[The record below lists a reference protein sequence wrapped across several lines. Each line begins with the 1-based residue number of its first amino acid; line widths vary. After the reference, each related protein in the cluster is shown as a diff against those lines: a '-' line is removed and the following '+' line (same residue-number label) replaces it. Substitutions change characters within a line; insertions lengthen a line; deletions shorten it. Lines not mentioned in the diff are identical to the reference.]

1 MMMKLLQLKNLSR
14 FLVGWGI
21 NPNKTSNRNPM
32 LGFAPQPTPEHSVAT
47 DNKPPPNLPLRKGEG
62 HYSLLLLLRSVIN
75 PLPLRRGGLGW
86 GLFCFLFFIVS
97 TPTFADSLTTSVDR
111 DTLGISETL
120 TLTLRHDPQINATPD
135 YSLLEKDFEILN
147 TQSGRSMSIV
157 NGRTESYTQWKLTLA
172 PRKTGKLLIPSFDIN
187 GNISDAIEITVEKQ
201 SSQFKSSGNEPVSV
215 EVSIDKETVFTQEQI
230 IFTVRLITNV
240 SLTGAQLDPLSIPD
254 TFVTELD
261 EQNYKTTINN
271 QPALIVEKRYA
282 IFPLKS
288 GSLTIP
294 ALRYQVAID
303 DGDIWSR
310 MSGSNNILRLMTEEK
325 TLTVKAP
332 PSDKT
337 NWLPAEDLRISEH
350 WSAGLDNLKVGEPI
364 SRTITITAQGL
375 TAAQIPP
382 VPSSSIEGLTLYQ
395 DQAQTDNQKNKNGN
409 QGSRIETT
417 AIVPNKDGK
426 FTLPE
431 TRIEWWNTKT
441 QQYEV
446 ASLPAVSLSVG
457 TNSHSPTADEIVE
470 AAKQIMDKTSNPD
483 SEPEMPTS
491 TDQIQ
496 VQQVTP
502 IWIYVLLVITS
513 LLSLFFFL
521 AWWNLR
527 QRFNTYVHRKNEM
540 EQIAAESEARAWNQ
554 VKEYLQQNNLIEL
567 RKAIVEWSKLYWKN
581 DSIQSLQ
588 DVTIY
593 ADSIPLQ
600 EAFAQLDASLFGNTQ
615 DSLDKQKLKELLT
628 NLRRGKTKKSS
639 ATNELRPLY
648 ND

>member
-1 MMMKLLQLKNLSR
+1 MMMRMRMKVLYYVAKILDPTLTLPLPGEVRRGS
-14 FLVGWGI
+14 
-21 NPNKTSNRNPM
+21 KTSNRNSM
-32 LGFAPQPTPEHSVAT
+32 LGFSPQPTPE
-47 DNKPPPNLPLRKGEG
+47 
-62 HYSLLLLLRSVIN
+62 RSVGAT
-75 PLPLRRGGLGW
+75 PRGCSGRAQGPAPRLKFI
-86 GLFCFLFFIVS
+86 LIYFLFFIVS
-97 TPTFADSLTTSVDR
+97 TPTFADSLTASVDR

-120 TLTLRHDPQINATPD
+120 TLTLRYDPQINATPD

-215 EVSIDKETVFTQEQI
+215 EVSTDKETLFTQEQI

-288 GSLTIP
+288 GTLTIP

-325 TLTVKAP
+325 ILNVKAAP
-332 PSDKT
+332 ADKT

-364 SRTITITAQGL
+364 SRTITITSQGL

-382 VPSSSIEGLTLYQ
+382 VPSYSIEGLTLYQ

-441 QQYEV
+441 QQYEI
-446 ASLPAVSLSVG
+446 ASLPAVTLSVG

-470 AAKQIMDKTSNPD
+470 AAKQIMDETSSEKTN
-483 SEPEMPTS
+483 EPENVIDPGKT
-491 TDQIQ
+491 QIQ
-496 VQQVTP
+496 SVIP
-502 IWIYVLLVITS
+502 MWIYIALAITS
-513 LLSLFFFL
+513 LLSIFLFS

-527 QRFNTYVHRKNEM
+527 QRFNTYIHRKNEI
-540 EQIAAESEARAWNQ
+540 ERIATESEAKAWNQ
-554 VKEYLQQNNLIEL
+554 VKEDLQQNNLIEL

-581 DSIQSLQ
+581 DSIQNLQ
-588 DVTIY
+588 DVAIH
-593 ADSIPLQ
+593 AESIPLQ
-600 EAFAQLDASLFGNTQ
+600 EVFAQLDASLFGTDP

-628 NLRRGKTKKSS
+628 NLRRGKIKK
-639 ATNELRPLY
+639 ATAENQLRPLY
-648 ND
+648 